1 MFPPV
6 RLPSSIR
13 TCTSLRLHKVH
24 AVPKTTAEDTALTTQ
39 DADGNKVVV
48 PVPQGTGIVL
58 HVPGLH
64 YNRTLS
70 SLSAAKGGP

>member
-1 MFPPV
+1 M
-6 RLPSSIR
+6 
-13 TCTSLRLHKVH
+13 
-24 AVPKTTAEDTALTTQ
+24 PKEVKFAAGNGLGEVTQCHSHDPRPQNTRDTALTTQ